1 MISHLRGKIHSKEIT
16 GGPADRLVLEVGD
29 IGFELSVS
37 RRTMTL
43 IGQPGDTV
51 MVHTAV
57 AIRETEW
64 TVFGFATQE
73 ERQVFGLLQSVSGIG
88 PKLAL
93 ALVGTLGPQQ
103 LADAII
109 NDDQKM
115 ICQTPG
121 VGTKVAQRIIL
132 ELKTKIE
139 DWQKA
144 RGLVSGETTVPRGGA
159 TDEVREILEGLGYT
173 PTEIT
178 HALKKAKENSVE
190 NDVEILVRYSLKVLG
205 TTAAS

>member
-1 MISHLRGKIHSKEIT
+1 MISHLRGRIHSKEIT

-43 IGQPGDTV
+43 LGQPGDIV
-51 MVHTAV
+51 IVHTAV
-57 AIRETEW
+57 SIRETEW
-64 TVFGFATQE
+64 NIFGFATQE
-73 ERQVFGLLQSVSGIG
+73 ERQVFGLLQTVSGIG

-103 LADAII
+103 LAEAITSE
-109 NDDQKM
+109 DQKM

-121 VGTKVAQRIIL
+121 VGAKVAQRIIL

-139 DWQKA
+139 DWQKS
-144 RGLVSGETTVPRGGA
+144 RGIASGESGLPRGQA

-178 HALKKAKENSVE
+178 HALKKAKENSIE

-205 TTAAS
+205 AAAAS

>member
-16 GGPADRLVLEVGD
+16 GGPADRLVIEVGD

-43 IGQPGDTV
+43 VGQPGETV
-51 MVHTAV
+51 LVHTAI

-64 TVFGFATQE
+64 TIFGFATQE

-103 LADAII
+103 LADAIMT
-109 NDDQKM
+109 DDQKM
-115 ICQTPG
+115 ISQTPG
-121 VGTKVAQRIIL
+121 VGAKVAQRIIL

-139 DWQKA
+139 DWQKT
-144 RGLVSGETTVPRGGA
+144 RGVVSGEAKRRRDRRSARDSGRVGLHAFGNKSC
-159 TDEVREILEGLGYT
+159 LEEGQGKFHRNGCRNLG
-173 PTEIT
+173 
-178 HALKKAKENSVE
+178 
-190 NDVEILVRYSLKVLG
+190 KV
-205 TTAAS
+205 

>member
-1 MISHLRGKIHSKEIT
+1 MISHLRGKIYSKEIT
-16 GGPADRLVLEVGD
+16 GGPADRLVMEVGD

-43 IGQPGDTV
+43 IGQPGDSV
-51 MVHTAV
+51 LVHTAI

-64 TVFGFATQE
+64 TIFGFATQD

-103 LADAII
+103 LADAILTE
-109 NDDQKM
+109 DQKM

-121 VGTKVAQRIIL
+121 VGAKVAQRIIL
-132 ELKTKIE
+132 ELKTKID

-144 RGLVSGETTVPRGGA
+144 RGITSGEAAIPKGGA
-159 TDEVREILEGLGYT
+159 ADEVREILEGLGYT
-173 PTEIT
+173 PSEIS
-178 HALKKAKENSVE
+178 HALKKARENSIE
-190 NDVEILVRYSLKVLG
+190 MDVEILVRYSLKVLG
-205 TTAAS
+205 AAAAS

>member
-1 MISHLRGKIHSKEIT
+1 MISHLRGRIHSKEIT

-43 IGQPGDTV
+43 LGQPGDTV
-51 MVHTAV
+51 VVYTAV
-57 AIRETEW
+57 SIRETEW
-64 TVFGFATQE
+64 NIFGFATQD

-103 LADAII
+103 LAEAIHGE
-109 NDDQKM
+109 DQKM

-121 VGTKVAQRIIL
+121 VGAKVAQRIIL

-144 RGLVSGETTVPRGGA
+144 RGIAGADSLLPRGQA

-178 HALKKAKENSVE
+178 HALKKAKENSIE

-205 TTAAS
+205 AAAAS